1 MPSNLFSFSL
11 PTGFKITLTA
21 AIYGKLSSKSR
32 SPTGGVLS
40 TSNGAPKK
48 SGKGVN
54 SQTTVRVHVVEE
66 TEHGIH
72 HGPSMFPPE
81 SFEEDPEENT
91 AKLTSMGIKVRDFAC
106 SSSTLPVA
114 ELFNHHIAIA
124 EYEIRMRETPRVAPL
139 DGKMLYRLV
148 NIGCISREEAR
159 KRWHRMD
166 WDSLLRYESL
176 GKPYPYRTV
185 QGLSVPTTRKE
196 REKII
201 EEWSHYVVFYDQVKA
216 KSYRAER
223 KAVKTLEARQLAYL
237 EVEKANRESFGMG
250 LSPTSP
256 LRVPPG
262 SCIGPS
268 LRRKRLPM
276 DGNKPGVV
284 IHPDSVDALV
294 STPFTPQP
302 ASFLGRRCSIEPLS
316 LQRVERR
323 Q

>member
-1 MPSNLFSFSL
+1 MPSNRFSFSL
-11 PTGFKITLTA
+11 PTGFKITLTT

-32 SPTGGVLS
+32 SPTDGVLLS
-40 TSNGAPKK
+40 TSDGTSKK

-54 SQTTVRVHVVEE
+54 SQTTLRVHVVEE
-66 TEHGIH
+66 TEQGVH
-72 HGPSMFPPE
+72 HEPSVPFPE

-91 AKLTSMGIKVRDFAC
+91 AKLTSMGIKVRDFAT
-106 SSSTLPVA
+106 SSSTLPLA

-124 EYEIRMRETPRVAPL
+124 EYEIRMRENPRVSPI

-148 NIGCISREEAR
+148 NLGCISREEAR

-166 WDSLLRYESL
+166 WDSLLHYESL

-185 QGLSVPTTRKE
+185 QGLPVPTTRKE
-196 REKII
+196 REKIV
-201 EEWSHYVVFYDQVKA
+201 EEWGHYVVFYDQVKA

-223 KAVKTLEARQLAYL
+223 KAVKTREAGQLAYL
-237 EVEKANRESFGMG
+237 EVEKANRERFGG
-250 LSPTSP
+250 GSSVTSP

-268 LRRKRLPM
+268 LRRKRPTM

-284 IHPDSVDALV
+284 IHCDSADALI
-294 STPFTPQP
+294 SPPFTPQP
-302 ASFLGRRCSIEPLS
+302 ATLLGQRCSVESL